1 MRSLPGTGQAGLVHR
16 MELPPTAETVAVAR
30 NGTRESLQSCGLSH
44 LAENAVLLVSE
55 LVTNAVRHARGD
67 GSPLELL
74 VIQSGTVL
82 RIEILD
88 TDPRP
93 PTPRTP
99 GALDGSGF
107 GFVLVQAI
115 ADDWGVS
122 QTSTGKAV
130 WIEFRTGPET
140 RREEPRQWSGTR
152 VSSTAC

>member
-16 MELPPTAETVAVAR
+16 MELPSIAESVAAAR
-30 NGTRESLQSCGLSH
+30 NGTREILESCGLSH
-44 LAENAVLLVSE
+44 LVENAVLLVSE
-55 LVTNAVRHARGD
+55 LVTNAVRHAHGD

-74 VIQSGTVL
+74 VIHSRTAL

-88 TDPRP
+88 PDPRP
-93 PTPRTP
+93 PTPRAP

-107 GFVLVQAI
+107 GFVLVEAI

-130 WIEFRTGPET
+130 WIEFRTDAGT
-140 RREEPRQWSGTR
+140 HREEPRQWTGTR
-152 VSSTAC
+152 MSAPAG

>member
-1 MRSLPGTGQAGLVHR
+1 
-16 MELPPTAETVAVAR
+16 MELSPTAETVAAAR
-30 NGTRESLQSCGLSH
+30 NGTREILEASSLSH
-44 LAENAVLLVSE
+44 LAENAILLVSE

-93 PTPRTP
+93 PTPRNP
-99 GALDGSGF
+99 DALDGSGF
-107 GFVLVQAI
+107 GFVLVEAI

-130 WIEFRTGPET
+130 WIEFRTGLET
-140 RREEPRQWSGTR
+140 PLEVSRQ
-152 VSSTAC
+152 